1 MHSIGAALF
10 ARKDQIHFFNEIGYL
25 HNPFMVRLFRRP
37 TSPSEPNDCFSTALK
52 VRFTRKE
59 SAGAIRK
66 RASVSCFL
74 AGNFFRAWCSWVC
87 GDRSRVVLLSEQIR
101 CAIQMIVFYFAEM
114 GAIERTDW
122 TICGPDWVKADG
134 CDKPMD

>member
-1 MHSIGAALF
+1 MPRYSLGKIRFTSSTRLDTSTTRLWCAYFAAL
-10 ARKDQIHFFNEIGYL
+10 
-25 HNPFMVRLFRRP
+25 RP
-37 TSPSEPNDCFSTALK
+37 TRRLTVCFSTAPK
-52 VRFTRKE
+52 ARSTRKE